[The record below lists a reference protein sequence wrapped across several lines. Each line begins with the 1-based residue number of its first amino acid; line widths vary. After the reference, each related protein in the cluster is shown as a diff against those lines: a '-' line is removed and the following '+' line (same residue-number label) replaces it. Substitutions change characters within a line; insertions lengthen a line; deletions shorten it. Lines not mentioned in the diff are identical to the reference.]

1 MHKLILSLLAVSLL
15 GLSACADNGSESSSG
30 DDFRDLGGDALATV
44 DGEAVSDRLLHAFI
58 YQYPGMDADSI
69 PAEQKE
75 QLAEHMVNLVIL
87 TREAERRG
95 LHREDDVRAAL
106 ALERMQTLSDRLV
119 RKLEE
124 DEPISDEEVQ
134 ARFDERFGSVNEYK
148 AAHILVEDEELAR
161 DLLARI
167 EAGEDFGALAEEY
180 SQDGSA
186 ADGGNLGW
194 FNPDQMVPPF
204 ADAVR
209 DLGPGNISQEPVQ
222 TNFGWHLISVED
234 SRESDGPTLDEVRED
249 IVNRIRQEKV
259 QNFVN
264 ELREQAEVE
273 KH

>member
-1 MHKLILSLLAVSLL
+1 MHKIILSLLAVSLL
-15 GLSACADNGSESSSG
+15 GLSACADNDSGTSG
-30 DDFRDLGGDALATV
+30 DDFRDLGGDTLATV
-44 DGEAVSDRLLHAFI
+44 DGEAVSERLVNAFI
-58 YQYPGMDADSI
+58 QQYPGMDADNI
-69 PAEQKE
+69 PAEQRE
-75 QLAEHMVNLVIL
+75 QLAEHMINLVIL

-95 LHREDDVRAAL
+95 LHREDDIRAAL
-106 ALERMQTLSDRLV
+106 ALERMQTLSDRMV

-134 ARFDERFGSVNEYK
+134 ARFDERFGSVSEYK

-161 DLLARI
+161 ELLARI

-186 ADGGNLGW
+186 VDGGDLGW

-204 ADAVR
+204 AEAVR
-209 DLGPGNISQEPVQ
+209 NLGPGNISEEPVQ

-234 SRESDGPTLDEVRED
+234 RREGDGPTLDEVRED

-259 QNFVN
+259 QDFVSD
-264 ELREQAEVE
+264 LREQATVE
-273 KH
+273 KN